1 MSFGTYTND
10 DQVLSSDA
18 VVAPMWSNNNTQLT
32 AFYSWSNQEQATS
45 QGKFFLNVYASNAAL
60 TQSAETQFSI
70 AYGHIAG
77 SGSAYFNAL
86 VPDKTPTRD
95 VYGQFRS
102 LIFGDENSAFTF
114 GSTTSSGSKDIIVL
128 SIARSRFKESI
139 NPGSFYLTVR
149 SGSNQIGLVD
159 DSTTAITSTYIGTSR
174 VYQLLSGSYNAGTGL
189 TTPSSSNYTVSG
201 SYGMMIPDEGL
212 IILNA
217 RALAL
222 PAGPLGGVSALFNE
236 FSSSQAATFFSAI
249 SSYNIN
255 NRMVYDMIATIP
267 TAPTFS
273 LQSYETISSRY
284 FFTRVKNSEFNY
296 TTNPTVIDSNGNLL
310 YTQLIYNPQ
319 TFITTVGLYNN
330 IGDLLAV
337 AKLNKPLVKDY
348 TKELLLRVKLDF

>member
-1 MSFGTYTND
+1 MSFGTYAND

-18 VVAPMWSNNNTQLT
+18 IVAPMWSNNVTQLNT
-32 AFYSWSNQEQATS
+32 FYSWSTQEQATS

-60 TQSAETQFSI
+60 TQSAENQFSI
-70 AYGHIAG
+70 AYGHISG

-102 LIFGDENSAFTF
+102 LIYGDENTSFTF
-114 GSTTSSGSKDIIVL
+114 GTTTNPSKDIIVI
-128 SIARSRFKESI
+128 SVARSRFKESF
-139 NPGSFYLTVR
+139 NPGSFFLTLKY
-149 SGSNQIGLVD
+149 SSAQIGLVD
-159 DSTTAITSTYIGTSR
+159 DSTVTATSTYVGTSR
-174 VYQLLSGSYNAGTGL
+174 VYQLLSGSYNTGTGL
-189 TTPSSSNYTVSG
+189 ATPSSSNYTPSG
-201 SYGMMIPDEGL
+201 SYGIMIPDEGL
-212 IILNA
+212 IILNP

-222 PAGPLGGVSALFNE
+222 PAGPLGGVGAVFNE

-249 SSYNIN
+249 SSYNLN
-255 NRMVYDMIATIP
+255 NRIVYDMIATTP
-267 TAPTFS
+267 TNPTFS

-310 YTQLIYNPQ
+310 YTQLVYNPQ

-330 IGDLLAV
+330 TGDLLAV
-337 AKLNKPLVKDY
+337 AKLNKPLVKDF

>member
-1 MSFGTYTND
+1 MSFGTYAND

-18 VVAPMWSNNNTQLT
+18 IVAPMWSNNSTQLNT
-32 AFYSWSNQEQATS
+32 FYSWSNQEQATS
-45 QGKFFLNVYASNAAL
+45 QGKFFLNVYAVDAAT

-70 AYGHIAG
+70 AYGHISG

-102 LIFGDENSAFTF
+102 LIYGDENTSFTF
-114 GSTTSSGSKDIIVL
+114 GTSTNPSKDIVIL
-128 SIARSRFKESI
+128 SVARSRFKESF
-139 NPGSFYLTVR
+139 NPGSFFLTLK
-149 SGSNQIGLVD
+149 SGSSQIGLVD
-159 DSTTAITSTYIGTSR
+159 DSTVTTTSTYVGTSR
-174 VYQLLSGSYNAGTGL
+174 VYQLLSGSYNSGTGL
-189 TTPSSSNYTVSG
+189 ATPSSSNYTVSG
-201 SYGMMIPDEGL
+201 SYGIIIPDEGL
-212 IILNA
+212 IILNP

-222 PAGPLGGVSALFNE
+222 PAGPLGGVAAIFNE
-236 FSSSQAATFFSAI
+236 YSSSQAATFFSAI
-249 SSYNIN
+249 SSYNLN
-255 NRMVYDMIATIP
+255 NRMVYNMIATTP

-310 YTQLIYNPQ
+310 YTQLVYNPQ

-330 IGDLLAV
+330 SGDLLAV
-337 AKLNKPLVKDY
+337 AKLNKPLVKDF

>member
-1 MSFGTYTND
+1 MSFGTYAND

-18 VVAPMWSNNNTQLT
+18 IVAPMWSNNLTQLNT
-32 AFYSWSNQEQATS
+32 FYSWSNQEQATS
-45 QGKFFLNVYASNAAL
+45 QGKFFLNVYAVDAAA
-60 TQSAETQFSI
+60 TQSAENQFSI
-70 AYGHIAG
+70 SYGHISG

-102 LIFGDENSAFTF
+102 LIYGDENSSFTF
-114 GSTTSSGSKDIIVL
+114 GTTSNPSKDIVVISV
-128 SIARSRFKESI
+128 ARSRFKESF
-139 NPGSFYLTVR
+139 NPGSFFLTLK

-159 DSTTAITSTYIGTSR
+159 DSTVTTTSTYVGTSR
-174 VYQLLSGSYNAGTGL
+174 VYQLLSGSYSAGTGL
-189 TTPSSSNYTVSG
+189 ATPSSSNYTPSG
-201 SYGMMIPDEGL
+201 SYGIMIPDEGL
-212 IILNA
+212 IILNP
-217 RALAL
+217 RALSL
-222 PAGPLGGVSALFNE
+222 PTGALGGVGAVFNE

-249 SSYNIN
+249 SSYNLN
-255 NRMVYDMIATIP
+255 NRMVYNMIATTP

-310 YTQLIYNPQ
+310 YTQLVYNPQ

-330 IGDLLAV
+330 SGDLLAV
-337 AKLNKPLVKDY
+337 AKLNKPLVKDF